1 MAVLSA
7 VTVIEVGAGPA
18 TAFCGKL
25 LADAGARVIKIEP
38 PDGDPARF
46 DGPRGRLE
54 DPERSP
60 FFLNLNTGK
69 QSVTL
74 DIETPAGIEVLRRLA
89 ARADVLLE
97 SLAPGTLEARG
108 LAYDALR
115 DANPGLLLA
124 SITPYGQ
131 TGPYRDYVATDITLF
146 ASSGAMY
153 REGLPDRE
161 PLRYGGHMPR
171 TYPGNLAAGFIVAA
185 LFRRRATGRGDW
197 LDLAEMDAWA
207 AHPNQ
212 ISRRLQTEYSGQV
225 EAREDTKT
233 AATTAAA
240 GFGRGTYRCLD
251 GFVTFLPLGDRHW
264 PRLVEFVED
273 PTLFEDPRFA
283 TREARRD
290 HRTDWE
296 EIYEAYV
303 GSHTVAEIFTAAQ
316 RAGIPSGPLNDA
328 RRLLADPQLAER
340 HFFRETTHPGAG
352 ALRHTGPVAK
362 SLGVDDV
369 WADLA
374 PAPSL
379 GAHTREV
386 LERDLD
392 LPAGDVEAL
401 ARSTAAPTPNIER

>member
-7 VTVIEVGAGPA
+7 VTVLEVGPGTA

-38 PDGDPARF
+38 PGGDPSRF
-46 DGPRGRLE
+46 DGPRERLR

-60 FFLNLNTGK
+60 TFLNLNTGK
-69 QSVTL
+69 ESLVL
-74 DIETPAGIEVLRRLA
+74 DLETPAGIDVLRQLA

-97 SLAPGTLEARG
+97 SLAPGSLAGRG
-108 LAYDALR
+108 LSYEALR
-115 DANPGLLLA
+115 DANPRIVLA

-131 TGPYRDYVATDITLF
+131 TGPYRDHVATDITLF

-185 LFRRRATGRGDW
+185 LFRRRTTGRGDW

-212 ISRRLQTEYSGQV
+212 VSRRLQTEYSGQL
-225 EAREDTKT
+225 EEREDTKT
-233 AATTAAA
+233 AATAAAA

-251 GFVTFLPLGDRHW
+251 GYVTFLPLGDRHW

-273 PTLFEDPRFA
+273 PGLLEDPRFA

-290 HRTDWE
+290 HRADWE
-296 EIYEAYV
+296 EIYSAYV
-303 GSHTVAEIFTAAQ
+303 GSHTVAEIFTSAQ

-328 RRLLADPQLAER
+328 RRLLLDPQLAER
-340 HFFRETTHPGAG
+340 DFFRETTHAGAG

-362 SLGVDDV
+362 SLGVDPI
-369 WADLA
+369 WAEFGPA
-374 PAPSL
+374 PAL
-379 GAHTREV
+379 GAHTRDI
-386 LERDLD
+386 LERELA
-392 LPAGDVEAL
+392 LSVGEVEAL
-401 ARSTAAPTPNIER
+401 TRSTATVAAHGER